1 MHSNVLLRYKT
12 NPNHSTK
19 GLKMSLLEDI
29 KQTIKKEIPDAQIM
43 IRDDS
48 EKHFGHAGYIEGQV
62 THIHLKVVSSVFEEM
77 SRIERH
83 QCINNLLKLYIDKGL
98 HAISLQLLVPDG

>member
-1 MHSNVLLRYKT
+1 
-12 NPNHSTK
+12 
-19 GLKMSLLEDI
+19 MSLLEDI
-29 KQTIKKEIPDAQIM
+29 KQTIKKEIPDAEIT

-62 THIHLKVVSSVFEEM
+62 THIHLKVVSSRFDSM

-83 QCINNLLKLYIDKGL
+83 GLINKLMKPYIDKGL
-98 HAISLQLLVPDG
+98 HAISLRLLAANQ